1 MDGENTTCLL
11 ITCHFVHS
19 NISENSVAS
28 FIYSFNL
35 QAAFTSEV
43 WVTTYALTQ
52 HRVPENHGPLS
63 SKQPLISVI
72 RNVNTIVK
80 KNVIGPI
87 SQRLNCEMTLQP
99 LALTSAARR

>member
-1 MDGENTTCLL
+1 
-11 ITCHFVHS
+11 
-19 NISENSVAS
+19 VAS